1 MMDDILREIIQRD
14 EWESGNLITISSR
27 PSRLRRL
34 WSFLTRRKIEPKVY
48 RVRTYDAAPGESL
61 IAVSYEQPAAT
72 E

>member
-34 WSFLTRRKIEPKVY
+34 WAFLTRRKIGPQTY
-48 RVRTYDAAPGESL
+48 RARTYETAPGESL
-61 IAVSYEQPAAT
+61 IVVNYEQPTAT